1 MFIKDGDSVKIKVYY
16 IKKGYR
22 FVTYT
27 QDEFKKSIVEEDEK
41 REYSCV
47 SVEMMELTWGLYNQ
61 LQEDA
66 MIDDASGRPQFNVKV
81 YKENRLLKLIKSWD
95 AIDDDGN
102 LVPVNK
108 NTISH
113 MAPDIAET
121 ILRAYDEYSFIS
133 EEEEGK

>member
-1 MFIKDGDSVKIKVYY
+1 MFIRDNDLVNIKVYY
-16 IKKGYR
+16 LKRGYR
-22 FVTYT
+22 FLTYT
-27 QDEFKKSIVEEDEK
+27 EGEFKESSLKEDEK
-41 REYSCV
+41 KKYSEV
-47 SVEMMELTWGLYNQ
+47 NLEMRELTWGLYNQ

-66 MIDDASGRPQFNVKV
+66 MTDDEAGRPQFNVKI

-95 AIDDDGN
+95 AVDEEGKP
-102 LVPVNK
+102 VPVNK